1 MTKIMTFNGVD
12 MSKFFRITDII
23 RPIGNKRNVSTDN
36 APLLGVNIQQVKIGE
51 KEHIVKFTMRETDG
65 RALEQ
70 LKHELAGVLNVLEPV
85 KITYGDEPDKY
96 YLGFPIDDV
105 TTDNIARWLQRS
117 EIKFIIPDG
126 VAHSSAYK
134 NFNSDSNVQTTT
146 DKMVFDLVNNGT
158 VEAFPII
165 RVKHNAE
172 NGYIGLVNN
181 NTAFEMG
188 KREEADTEPV
198 KRSEVLLDFRGD
210 KIADGFARAVK
221 NSSVTNS
228 RWDNITG
235 TSELTTVDGKKR
247 IKVREQTS
255 GAYNENYGAGLSW
268 EIPADS
274 TGQKGSLN
282 DYLFCKLVYQLES
295 INQCGF
301 IKVAVSDTSGQFLY
315 GIETYKRYNGLYC
328 GFNVFATDNAGGY
341 NFLKTLLFDSSS
353 DKNTNPFV
361 LSKGQFELQRND
373 ERVQVYYN
381 GSHYDFIVPEI
392 KGKKSA
398 KIHVTIGAFRGKSII
413 SHLYLDE
420 LMYRKDFVQASRDIP
435 NRYPIGSNVVINSED
450 DTVYIDGIAKAGE
463 VVDGSQWLSI
473 PPGNSKLEMYFSSFI
488 KKKPTVTIEFE
499 ERWL

>member
-1 MTKIMTFNGVD
+1 MRFN
-12 MSKFFRITDII
+12 KTDLRELIEI
-23 RPIGNKRNVSTDN
+23 HDIQRDVGNNRSISTDQ
-36 APLLGVNIQQVKIGE
+36 APRIGVNIQQQTIDAKYIKVDFSIWSKDRN
-51 KEHIVKFTMRETDG
+51 T
-65 RALEQ
+65 
-70 LKHELAGVLNVLEPV
+70 LKHKLAGIFNVDSPKEL
-85 KITYGDEPDKY
+85 TFSDEPDKY
-96 YLGFPIDDV
+96 YLVMPIESISMQE
-105 TTDNIARWLQRS
+105 TSGRRS
-117 EIKFIIPDG
+117 TGSIKFIVPDG
-126 VAHSSAYK
+126 LAHSAAYK
-134 NFNSDSNVQTTT
+134 NFNSDSNAQTTT

-188 KREEADTEPV
+188 NREEADTEPV

-247 IKVREQTS
+247 IKLREQLS
-255 GAYNENYGAGLSW
+255 GVYNENYGTGLSW

-315 GIETYKRYNGLYC
+315 GVETYKRYNGLYC

-353 DKNTNPFV
+353 NKNTNPFA

-381 GSHYDFIVPEI
+381 GSHYDFAVPEI

-398 KIHVTIGAFRGKSII
+398 KPLPK
-413 SHLYLDE
+413 
-420 LMYRKDFVQASRDIP
+420 
-435 NRYPIGSNVVINSED
+435 
-450 DTVYIDGIAKAGE
+450 
-463 VVDGSQWLSI
+463 
-473 PPGNSKLEMYFSSFI
+473 FI
-488 KKKPTVTIEFE
+488 KI
-499 ERWL
+499 

>member
-1 MTKIMTFNGVD
+1 MSEVTMRFNKTDLRELIEIHDIQRDVGNNRSISID
-12 MSKFFRITDII
+12 HAPRI
-23 RPIGNKRNVSTDN
+23 
-36 APLLGVNIQQVKIGE
+36 GVNIQQQTIDAKYIKVDFSIWSKDRN
-51 KEHIVKFTMRETDG
+51 T
-65 RALEQ
+65 
-70 LKHELAGVLNVLEPV
+70 LKHKLAGIFNVDSPKEL
-85 KITYGDEPDKY
+85 TFSDEPDKY
-96 YLGFPIDDV
+96 YLAMTIESISMQETSG
-105 TTDNIARWLQRS
+105 RRS
-117 EIKFIIPDG
+117 TGSIKFIVPDG
-126 VAHSSAYK
+126 VAHSTAYK
-134 NFNSDSNVQTTT
+134 NFNSDSNAQTTT

-181 NTAFEMG
+181 NSAFEIG
-188 KREEADTEPV
+188 NREEADSETV

-235 TSELTTVDGKKR
+235 TSELVTVDGKKR
-247 IKVREQTS
+247 IKVREQAG

-301 IKVAVSDTSGQFLY
+301 IKVAVSDTAGQFLY

-353 DKNTNPFV
+353 DKNTNPFA

-398 KIHVTIGAFRGKSII
+398 KIHVTIGAFRGKTII

-420 LMYRKDFVQASRDIP
+420 LMYRKDFVQALRDIP

-463 VVDGSQWLSI
+463 IIDGSQWLSI
-473 PPGNSKLEMYFSSFI
+473 PPGESKLEIYFSSFI

>member
-1 MTKIMTFNGVD
+1 
-12 MSKFFRITDII
+12 
-23 RPIGNKRNVSTDN
+23 
-36 APLLGVNIQQVKIGE
+36 
-51 KEHIVKFTMRETDG
+51 
-65 RALEQ
+65 
-70 LKHELAGVLNVLEPV
+70 
-85 KITYGDEPDKY
+85 
-96 YLGFPIDDV
+96 
-105 TTDNIARWLQRS
+105 
-117 EIKFIIPDG
+117 
-126 VAHSSAYK
+126 
-134 NFNSDSNVQTTT
+134 
-146 DKMVFDLVNNGT
+146 MVFDLANNGT

-188 KREEADTEPV
+188 NREEADTETV

-210 KIADGFARAVK
+210 KIAQGLTQAVK
-221 NSSVTNS
+221 NSSVTNGS
-228 RWDNITG
+228 ENLIG
-235 TSELTTVDGKKR
+235 TSELITIGSKKR
-247 IKVREQTS
+247 VKLREQFS
-255 GAYNENYGAGLSW
+255 GTYNKSYSTGLSW

-282 DYLFCKLVYQLES
+282 DYIFCKLVYQLES
-295 INQCGF
+295 IAQCGF

-315 GIETYKRYNGLYC
+315 GVETYKRYNGLYC
-328 GFNVFATDNAGGY
+328 GFNVFATNNNGDY
-341 NFLKTLLFDSSS
+341 NFLNTLDFDSSS
-353 DKNTNPFV
+353 DSNRNPFT
-361 LSKGQFELQRND
+361 LSRGQFEIKRND
-373 ERVQVYYN
+373 EKIQVYYN
-381 GSHYDFIVPEI
+381 GSYYKFVVPEI
-392 KGKKSA
+392 RGKKSA
-398 KIHVTIGAFRGKSII
+398 KIHVTIGGFHGKPII

-450 DTVYIDGIAKAGE
+450 DTVYIDGIAKAEE

>member
-1 MTKIMTFNGVD
+1 MSEVTMNFNKTDLSDLIEIHDIQRDVGNNRSILID
-12 MSKFFRITDII
+12 RAPRI
-23 RPIGNKRNVSTDN
+23 
-36 APLLGVNIQQVKIGE
+36 GVNIQQQTIDAKYIKVDFSIWSKDRN
-51 KEHIVKFTMRETDG
+51 T
-65 RALEQ
+65 
-70 LKHELAGVLNVLEPV
+70 LKHKLAGIFNVDAPKEL
-85 KITYGDEPDKY
+85 TFSDEPDKY
-96 YLGFPIDDV
+96 YLAMAIDDISMQEV
-105 TTDNIARWLQRS
+105 SGRRS
-117 EIKFIIPDG
+117 NGSIKFIVPDG

-134 NFNSDSNVQTTT
+134 NFNSDSNAQTTT

-188 KREEADTEPV
+188 NREEADTEPV

-221 NSSVTNS
+221 NTSVTNS

-247 IKVREQTS
+247 IKVREQAS

-301 IKVAVSDTSGQFLY
+301 IKVAVSDTAGQFLY

-341 NFLKTLLFDSSS
+341 NFLKTLLFDSFS
-353 DKNTNPFV
+353 DKNTNPFA

-398 KIHVTIGAFRGKSII
+398 KIHVTIGAFRGKAII
-413 SHLYLDE
+413 PHLYLDE

-435 NRYPIGSNVVINSED
+435 NRYPMGSNVVINSED

-473 PPGNSKLEMYFSSFI
+473 PPGESKIEMYFSSFI

>member
-1 MTKIMTFNGVD
+1 MSEVTMRFNKTD
-12 MSKFFRITDII
+12 FRELIEIHDIQ
-23 RPIGNKRNVSTDN
+23 RDIGNNRSISIDQ
-36 APLLGVNIQQVKIGE
+36 APIIGVNIQQQTIDAKYIKVDFSIWSKDRN
-51 KEHIVKFTMRETDG
+51 T
-65 RALEQ
+65 
-70 LKHELAGVLNVLEPV
+70 LKHKLAGIFNVDGAKKL
-85 KITYGDEPDKY
+85 IFSDEPDKY
-96 YLGFPIDDV
+96 YLAMPIESISMQE
-105 TTDNIARWLQRS
+105 TSGRRS
-117 EIKFIIPDG
+117 TGSMKFIVPDG

-134 NFNSDSNVQTTT
+134 NFNGDANAQTTA

-158 VEAFPII
+158 VETFPII

-181 NTAFEMG
+181 NSAFEIG
-188 KREEADTEPV
+188 NREEADAETI

-210 KIADGFARAVK
+210 KIAEGFARAVK
-221 NSSVTNS
+221 NNSVTNS
-228 RWDNITG
+228 RWDNIAG

-247 IKVREQTS
+247 IKVREQT
-255 GAYNENYGAGLSW
+255 GGTYNENYGAGLSW

-301 IKVAVSDTSGQFLY
+301 IKVAVSDTAGQFLY
-315 GIETYKRYNGLYC
+315 GVETYKKYNGLYC

-353 DKNTNPFV
+353 DKNTNPFA
-361 LSKGQFELQRND
+361 LSRGQFELQRND
-373 ERVQVYYN
+373 ERVRVYYN

-392 KGKKSA
+392 KGKKST
-398 KIHVTIGAFRGKSII
+398 KIHVTIGAFRGKAII
-413 SHLYLDE
+413 PHLYLDE

-463 VVDGSQWLSI
+463 IVDGSQWLSV
-473 PPGNSKLEMYFSSFI
+473 PPGESKLEMYFSSFI

>member
-1 MTKIMTFNGVD
+1 MDFSIW
-12 MSKFFRITDII
+12 SKD
-23 RPIGNKRNVSTDN
+23 RNT
-36 APLLGVNIQQVKIGE
+36 
-51 KEHIVKFTMRETDG
+51 
-65 RALEQ
+65 
-70 LKHELAGVLNVLEPV
+70 LKHKLAGIFNVDGAKKL
-85 KITYGDEPDKY
+85 IFSDEPDKY
-96 YLGFPIDDV
+96 YLAMPIESISMQE
-105 TTDNIARWLQRS
+105 TSGRRS
-117 EIKFIIPDG
+117 TGSMKFIVPDG

-134 NFNSDSNVQTTT
+134 NFNSDANAQSAT

-181 NTAFEMG
+181 NSAFEIG
-188 KREEADTEPV
+188 NREEADTEPV

-235 TSELTTVDGKKR
+235 ISELTTVDGKKR
-247 IKVREQTS
+247 IKVREQAS

-353 DKNTNPFV
+353 DKNTNPFA
-361 LSKGQFELQRND
+361 LSRGQFELQRND

-398 KIHVTIGAFRGKSII
+398 KIHVTIGAFRGKTII

-463 VVDGSQWLSI
+463 VVDGSQWLSV
-473 PPGNSKLEMYFSSFI
+473 PPGESKLEIYFSSFI